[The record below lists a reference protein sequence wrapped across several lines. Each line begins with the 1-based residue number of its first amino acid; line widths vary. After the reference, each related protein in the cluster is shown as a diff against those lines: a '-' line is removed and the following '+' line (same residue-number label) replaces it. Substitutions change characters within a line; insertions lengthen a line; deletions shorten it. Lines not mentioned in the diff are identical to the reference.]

1 MEGER
6 LMENDY
12 VLKKDIRKLV
22 KVGNSVGIL
31 IHKDERENLQGIG
44 PGDSVVI
51 RLTEDCRMEL
61 EPVEERGD

>member
-1 MEGER
+1 MDKEI
-6 LMENDY
+6 
-12 VLKKDIRKLV
+12 VKKDVRRLV

-31 IHKDERENLQGIG
+31 IHKDERKRLGGMG

-61 EPVEERGD
+61 EPKDLRDN